1 MVALPEAVPD
11 PDKNVVQRGLNFPR
25 DLQITTWSLR
35 LQIKRVEET

>member
-11 PDKNVVQRGLNFPR
+11 PGQNVVQRGLNFPQ